1 MPLQSTS
8 GAASYDAFGGG
19 VAAVPKYIEDY
30 FSTFLYTGN
39 GSTQTITNGIDLST
53 KGGLVW
59 GKNRSTDATFGQN
72 YLSDTSR
79 GITRYLVS
87 NNTDQQFNPGN
98 VLTSANTTGFSIGDS
113 ARLNNNG
120 VTYVSWSFAKAPKFF
135 DIVTWSGDSIYPR
148 TITHNLGSTP
158 GCIITKNTTESS
170 NWFTYHR
177 SLGNFQALRL
187 NTTAAPFVSSNNMW
201 NATSTSF
208 TLTADLGM
216 NESGSTYI
224 AYLFAHDAGGFG
236 LTGTDNV
243 ISCGSYV
250 GDGSGDA
257 TVNLGWEPQFLLTKL
272 AETFSEDWRIFDTMR
287 GWDNSTSQGSAKQ
300 LVPNSSAAETTRG
313 GWKPTATGFQVTSQ
327 SSGLKVIYIAIR
339 RGPMKVPTDA
349 TKVFKP
355 MAYSGNDVDNNQTTN
370 FPVDLGFVTSRDAT
384 TGFFAVDRLRGP
396 NKWPLDTWQT
406 AAEPTLNGYIGFDSN
421 TQFKI
426 INNGIGRLNSSAR
439 TYVLEA
445 FQRAPSFFDEV
456 CYTGTG
462 SATTFSHNLQAVPEM
477 MLIKRRDTTAQWQ
490 FYFAGLGNTKSVQ
503 LPDNDKVTSSGLF
516 NNTSP
521 TSSVFTVGVNSPVN
535 ASGGTYVAYLAATCA
550 GVSKVGT
557 YTGTGTT
564 QQIDCGFAAGARFV
578 LIKNV
583 GVNDYAYG
591 YYVWDTARGI
601 VSGNDPY
608 LLLNSNA
615 AEVTNTDYIDTY
627 SAGFEISSTAPVG
640 INANGDQFVYWA
652 IA

>member
-477 MLIKRRDTTAQWQ
+477 MLIKRRNTTAQWQ

-503 LPDNDKVTSSGLF
+503 MPDNDKVTSSGLF

-608 LLLNSNA
+608 LLLNSTA

-627 SAGFEISSTAPVG
+627 SAGFEISSTAPAG

>member
-1 MPLQSTS
+1 
-8 GAASYDAFGGG
+8 
-19 VAAVPKYIEDY
+19 
-30 FSTFLYTGN
+30 
-39 GSTQTITNGIDLST
+39 
-53 KGGLVW
+53 
-59 GKNRSTDATFGQN
+59 
-72 YLSDTSR
+72 
-79 GITRYLVS
+79 
-87 NNTDQQFNPGN
+87 
-98 VLTSANTTGFSIGDS
+98 
-113 ARLNNNG
+113 
-120 VTYVSWSFAKAPKFF
+120 
-135 DIVTWSGDSIYPR
+135 
-148 TITHNLGSTP
+148 
-158 GCIITKNTTESS
+158 
-170 NWFTYHR
+170 
-177 SLGNFQALRL
+177 
-187 NTTAAPFVSSNNMW
+187 
-201 NATSTSF
+201 
-208 TLTADLGM
+208 
-216 NESGSTYI
+216 
-224 AYLFAHDAGGFG
+224 
-236 LTGTDNV
+236 
-243 ISCGSYV
+243 
-250 GDGSGDA
+250 
-257 TVNLGWEPQFLLTKL
+257 
-272 AETFSEDWRIFDTMR
+272 
-287 GWDNSTSQGSAKQ
+287 
-300 LVPNSSAAETTRG
+300 
-313 GWKPTATGFQVTSQ
+313 
-327 SSGLKVIYIAIR
+327 
-339 RGPMKVPTDA
+339 
-349 TKVFKP
+349 

-406 AAEPTLNGYIGFDSN
+406 AAESTLNGYIGFDSN

-627 SAGFEISSTAPVG
+627 SAGFEISSTAPAG